1 MFTEHQ
7 LEKYAE
13 VLLWGM
19 KAARSDPF
27 DSGEIVLIRYDLA
40 GLRLTEILYEKLLRE
55 GINPVQRIN
64 GSPRMEHAFFSLAEE
79 PQLTFIPPGEEEL
92 LRRLNG
98 SIALLAPESLTHL
111 QHIDPSRI
119 GKTVLAKKKL
129 RDILD
134 ERENQGL
141 FGWTL
146 CLLPTPA
153 LAESA
158 GLSQEAYAEQIVK
171 ACYLDHEDP
180 VAEWRKIFAKAG
192 EIKERLNEMHI
203 EELRVQSDRCDLLV
217 TPGSQRQWV
226 GVSGHNIPSFEIF
239 TSPDWRGTQ
248 GVFFMDQPSFRSGN
262 LVKNLRLEFRDGKVS
277 DVQAEVGEDFV
288 KKQLE
293 IDHNACKLG
302 EFSLTDKR
310 FSRIESFMA
319 HTLFDENFGG
329 DFGNCHIA
337 LGASYAETY
346 AMGGKNL
353 DDDKKMHLGFND
365 SALHWD
371 LVNTEPKTVRAK
383 LRGGEERIIYQ
394 DGSFCLE

>member
-1 MFTEHQ
+1 MFIEQQ
-7 LEKYAE
+7 LDKYADI
-13 VLLWGM
+13 LLWGM
-19 KAARSDPF
+19 KTARSDPF
-27 DSGEIVLIRYDLA
+27 EPGDIVLIRYDLA
-40 GLRLTEILYEKLLRE
+40 GRELTEILYEKLLRQ
-55 GINPVQRIN
+55 GLNPVQRIN
-64 GSPRMEHAFFSLAEE
+64 SSPRMEHSFFGLAQES
-79 PQLTFIPPGEEEL
+79 QLSFIPPGEEEL

-111 QHIDPSRI
+111 QQIDPSRI

-153 LAESA
+153 LAQAA
-158 GLSQEAYAEQIVK
+158 GLSQEAYTEQIIK
-171 ACYLDHEDP
+171 ACYLDHADP
-180 VAEWRKIFAKAG
+180 IAQWKDIFSQAG
-192 EIKERLNEMHI
+192 RIKEALNALDIEHLRL
-203 EELRVQSDRCDLLV
+203 QSERCDLLV
-217 TPGSQRQWV
+217 TPGSHRQWV

-262 LVKNLRLEFRDGKVS
+262 LVKNLRLVFEKGQVI
-277 DVQAEVGEDFV
+277 DVQAEVGEEFV

-310 FSRIESFMA
+310 FSRIDSFMA

-329 DFGNCHIA
+329 SFGNCHIA

-346 AMGGKNL
+346 ALGGKNL
-353 DDDKKMHLGFND
+353 DDETKVKLGFND

-371 LVNTEPKTVRAK
+371 LVNTEPKTVRTK
-383 LRGGEERIIYQ
+383 LRNGEEHIIYK
-394 DGSFCLE
+394 DGTFRL